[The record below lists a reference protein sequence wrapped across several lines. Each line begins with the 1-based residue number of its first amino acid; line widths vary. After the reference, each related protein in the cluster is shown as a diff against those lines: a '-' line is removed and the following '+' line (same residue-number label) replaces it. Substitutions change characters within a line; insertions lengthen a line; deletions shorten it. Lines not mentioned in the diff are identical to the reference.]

1 MKHPRNVEGYN
12 GSLEELAKAIGNMS
26 YDQVAIFLEKLAED
40 LNNQAEADKKE
51 KGLIYLQNYLK
62 HLLVLKNPLHQ
73 LIMPGRFVNLTCK
86 LRQSINTLSIFL
98 YITLINI

>member
-40 LNNQAEADKKE
+40 LNNQAEADKKRKRINLSTE
-51 KGLIYLQNYLK
+51 LLK
-62 HLLVLKNPLHQ
+62 ASFSVKESAL
-73 LIMPGRFVNLTCK
+73 
-86 LRQSINTLSIFL
+86 SINNAWQICKPFM
-98 YITLINI
+98 